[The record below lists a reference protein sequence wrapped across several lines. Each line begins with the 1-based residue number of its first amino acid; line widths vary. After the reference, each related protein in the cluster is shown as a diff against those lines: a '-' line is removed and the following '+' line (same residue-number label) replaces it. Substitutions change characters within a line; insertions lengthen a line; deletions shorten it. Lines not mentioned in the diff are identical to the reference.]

1 MTKALTPIS
10 CLIAALLLF
19 SSCEKEQIQ
28 ENVFSTD
35 GRAFFKVNGEPLNAG
50 VKVLNRDDKLVI
62 ILEHYREQFG
72 ELYPWET
79 LSIDN
84 FVKTKDSTQRI
95 YGSGVSYGK
104 GVTGSFATL
113 EFYDVL
119 CDSYKVIG
127 QDSINNW
134 VKIDKEKNN
143 FNDVRGSFS
152 MHMYKEGGCSSALYP
167 DTILITDGQFYFS
180 L

>member
-1 MTKALTPIS
+1 MSIFLLAV
-10 CLIAALLLF
+10 ALL
-19 SSCEKEQIQ
+19 SSCEKEESQG
-28 ENVFSTD
+28 NVFSTD

-50 VKVLNRDDKLVI
+50 VKVLNRDGKLVI
-62 ILEHYREQFG
+62 ILEHYREQHG
-72 ELYPWET
+72 DLYPWET

-84 FVKTKDSTQRI
+84 FMKTTDSTQRI
-95 YGSGVSYGK
+95 YGSGVSYSNS
-104 GVTGSFATL
+104 VTGSFATL
-113 EFYDVL
+113 EFYDIL

-127 QDSINNW
+127 QDSIKNW
-134 VKIDKEKNN
+134 VRIDKEKNN

-152 MHMYKEGGCSSALYP
+152 MYMYKEGGCSSALYS